1 MRKRTFRRVN
11 GRARKAGVRVVGQ
24 GWRGWRSKYR
34 WVYAR
39 RLITH
44 KHFLLPGKPV
54 DTVVMHITVTN
65 RTGNFRKD
73 MQTVE
78 RIGYERFKSG
88 FSYNIGWDMKTG
100 TIGIGMP
107 LGAKGTH
114 TVNDKKVP
122 GFSRDQNGMAIAI
135 AAIGMPGD
143 IPTDQAVAKLATYI
157 ACLRRQ
163 EVVTG
168 DFDFEPHSLF
178 AYKDCPTDAIR
189 KVMPVLYRKARQL
202 ESCV

>member
-1 MRKRTFRRVN
+1 MRKRSFWRVN
-11 GRARKAGVRVVGQ
+11 RRARKAGVKVFSRRKWG
-24 GWRGWRSKYR
+24 SKYAR
-34 WVYAR
+34 VYAW
-39 RLITH
+39 RLINRRH
-44 KHFLLPGKPV
+44 GLLPRHPV
-54 DTVVMHITVTN
+54 DTVVMHITVTH
-65 RTGNFRKD
+65 RSGNFRTD

-88 FSYNIGWDMKTG
+88 FSYNIGWDMITG
-100 TIGIGMP
+100 KIGVGMP
-107 LGAKGTH
+107 LAAKGTH

-122 GFSRDQNGMAIAI
+122 EFSYDQNKVAIAI

-143 IPTDQAVAKLATYI
+143 VPTDLAVAKLATYI